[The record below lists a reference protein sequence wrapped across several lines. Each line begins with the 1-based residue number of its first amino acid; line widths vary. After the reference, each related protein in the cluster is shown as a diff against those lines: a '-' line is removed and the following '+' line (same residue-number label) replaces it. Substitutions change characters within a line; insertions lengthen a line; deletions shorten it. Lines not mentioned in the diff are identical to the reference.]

1 MNKISSEEIVRF
13 PSGREVTG
21 NELDKHAAGATL
33 TKLARQHAARK
44 NISFQ
49 DALHEIVPIVP
60 GEMKHYLGYQLPDT
74 SRPMPRGGGSS
85 TEILFRASEG
95 WSENGVSDWLQEQG
109 FRGGTLT
116 TTDAGYSYIPQRFVS
131 AFPR

>member
-1 MNKISSEEIVRF
+1 MNKIGSEEIVRF
-13 PSGREVTG
+13 TLGREVTG
-21 NELDKHAAGATL
+21 QELDKYTAGATL

-60 GEMKHYLGYQLPDT
+60 GEMKDYLGYELTDI
-74 SRPMPRGGGSS
+74 SRLMPRVGGSS
-85 TEILFRASEG
+85 TQILFRASEG
-95 WSENGVSDWLQEQG
+95 WSEAGVQDWIEEQG
-109 FRGGTLT
+109 FKGGTLT
-116 TTDAGYSYIPQRFVS
+116 STTEGWTYIPERFVN